1 MDAPEKRGSEEVQLI
16 NLGRIFNECQSC
28 NWNQLSMSSQET
40 FLQPHSASPSPHFDN
55 DNN

>member
-1 MDAPEKRGSEEVQLI
+1 MDASEKRGSEEVQLI

-40 FLQPHSASPSPHFDN
+40 FLQPHSASPSLHFDN